1 MKEFAKKIFRSI
13 QVYFPFLQDLR
24 FSTQRKLNKMLGK
37 PHEHDFN
44 LLRQFPDNGQLL
56 FVDIG
61 TNRGDAIQSML
72 SMKKNC
78 SVVGFEPNPIVFSKT
93 AALYKNSKQVS
104 LHNCGLGKENG
115 AFTLYLPFFRNF
127 MFDGLASFNRTEASD
142 WLKGRIFGYNS
153 DKLHIKEINCE
164 VKRLDDFKLS
174 PYFIKI
180 DVQGLEYEVLLGS
193 QETLKQYQPV
203 LLIETPSE
211 QVMTLL
217 EGFGYKPYFYHN
229 NGLQPGRGALNTYFF
244 NEDKKKSLMKRM
256 YTDTF

>member
-1 MKEFAKKIFRSI
+1 MKELAKKIFRSV

-24 FSTQRKLNKMLGK
+24 FSTQRRLNRMLGK

-44 LLRQFPDNGQLL
+44 LLKQFPPGNGQLL

-72 SMKKNC
+72 VMQKNC
-78 SVVGFEPNPIVFSKT
+78 SVVGFEPNPIVFAKT
-93 AALYKNSKQVS
+93 ARLYKNSKKVT

-115 AFTLYLPFFRNF
+115 SFTLYLPFFRNF
-127 MFDGLASFNRTEASD
+127 MFDGLASFNRGEASD
-142 WLKGRIFGYNS
+142 WLKGRIFGYRNEL
-153 DKLHIKEINCE
+153 LHIKEINCE
-164 VKRLDDFKLS
+164 VKRLDDFNLQ

-193 QETLKQYQPV
+193 QETLKRSKPV

-211 QVMTLL
+211 QVMSFLSGL
-217 EGFGYKPYFYHN
+217 GYKPYFYHN
-229 NGLQPGRGALNTYFF
+229 NGLEPGRGALNTYFF
-244 NEDKKKSLMKRM
+244 TDEKKQALVHK
-256 YTDTF
+256 